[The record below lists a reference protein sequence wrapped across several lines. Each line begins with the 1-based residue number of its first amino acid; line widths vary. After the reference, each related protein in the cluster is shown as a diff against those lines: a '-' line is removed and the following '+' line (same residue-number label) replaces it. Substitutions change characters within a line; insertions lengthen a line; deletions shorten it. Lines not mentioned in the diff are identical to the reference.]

1 MALSPGMKL
10 GPYEIQSS
18 LGSGGMGDVY
28 RARDTRLDRSV
39 AIKVLPTAFSLDS
52 DRLHR
57 FEQEARCL
65 GALNHPNLLAIYDI
79 GSQDGVHYLVSEL
92 LEGESLR
99 ERLSD
104 GPLPVRKVIDTGVQ
118 LAKGLSAAHEKGIVH
133 RDLKPDNVF
142 ITRDGRV
149 KILDFGLAKQGG
161 VDSIENAATMTGP
174 GTQPGAVLGTVGY
187 MSPEQVRGR
196 VVDQRSD
203 IFSFGAI
210 LYEMVSGQRAF
221 RGESSVETLN
231 AIIKDDPPEISPTN
245 RNIPPALDRMIRRCL
260 EKAPDERFQ
269 SASDLAFAIE
279 ALSGSSS
286 GVAAQGVDSGSVA
299 RRRWLRPLAATGII
313 LASVAVGAL
322 LMRLPEGETGGLRN
336 VSFRQLS
343 FQPEAIFNA
352 RFAPDGETV
361 LYSSATDGNIPDLF
375 IHRPDYPAPQSMA
388 LHDVRLLSISSKGK
402 VAILTHAEYLA
413 QRQFKGTLSEISVG
427 GGAPREILQEVREAD
442 WSPDGTKL
450 AIIHEVDGKDRL
462 EYPVGQVLFETSGYL
477 SDLRFSPR
485 GDRIAFFA
493 HPVKY
498 DDRGSIDVVD
508 LAGHNSV
515 VSDGYQAE
523 EGLAWAPSG
532 KSIFFSGQ
540 LGDGFNLIVYEL
552 TLSGKR
558 TTVLAAPD
566 DLWVLDVSK
575 DGKLLVTRGEY
586 QERLMAWAPGFK
598 SEQEMSWLDNSN
610 NAVLSSDGQ
619 ALLFSDGAAV
629 VGVNYSLCLRKPI
642 ESPVVRLGDGNAQ
655 ALSPDGKWALSIVP
669 TSPMRLTLYPT
680 GAGEPRPLQNGN
692 IQNYDSAG
700 FFPDGKRVLA
710 CGSEAGQTTRCYV
723 QEMTGGPPQAVT
735 PPGTTHGLISPDG
748 NSILARG
755 AEGKFS
761 IYSGNAQR
769 AVPGLTTNDEVIR
782 WNLDARSLLVYRRAQ
797 VPARIERLDLSTGKR
812 DLVREIAPPSKAGV
826 LNIRYIAF
834 SEDERSY
841 AYTFDRVLCRLAS
854 VRGMK

>member
-1 MALSPGMKL
+1 
-10 GPYEIQSS
+10 
-18 LGSGGMGDVY
+18 
-28 RARDTRLDRSV
+28 
-39 AIKVLPTAFSLDS
+39 
-52 DRLHR
+52 
-57 FEQEARCL
+57 
-65 GALNHPNLLAIYDI
+65 
-79 GSQDGVHYLVSEL
+79 
-92 LEGESLR
+92 
-99 ERLSD
+99 
-104 GPLPVRKVIDTGVQ
+104 
-118 LAKGLSAAHEKGIVH
+118 
-133 RDLKPDNVF
+133 
-142 ITRDGRV
+142 
-149 KILDFGLAKQGG
+149 
-161 VDSIENAATMTGP
+161 
-174 GTQPGAVLGTVGY
+174 
-187 MSPEQVRGR
+187 
-196 VVDQRSD
+196 
-203 IFSFGAI
+203 
-210 LYEMVSGQRAF
+210 
-221 RGESSVETLN
+221 
-231 AIIKDDPPEISPTN
+231 
-245 RNIPPALDRMIRRCL
+245 
-260 EKAPDERFQ
+260 
-269 SASDLAFAIE
+269 
-279 ALSGSSS
+279 
-286 GVAAQGVDSGSVA
+286 
-299 RRRWLRPLAATGII
+299 
-313 LASVAVGAL
+313 
-322 LMRLPEGETGGLRN
+322 
-336 VSFRQLS
+336 
-343 FQPEAIFNA
+343 
-352 RFAPDGETV
+352 
-361 LYSSATDGNIPDLF
+361 
-375 IHRPDYPAPQSMA
+375 MA

-427 GGAPREILQEVREAD
+427 GGAPREILQDVREAE

-782 WNLDARSLLVYRRAQ
+782 WNLDGRSLLVYRRAQ